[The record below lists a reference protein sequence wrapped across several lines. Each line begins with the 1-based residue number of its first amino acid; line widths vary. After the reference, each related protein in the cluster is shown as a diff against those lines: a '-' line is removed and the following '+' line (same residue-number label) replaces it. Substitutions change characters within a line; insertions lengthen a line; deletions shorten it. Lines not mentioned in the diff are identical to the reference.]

1 MLEVNGE
8 FFLYFVEYYERELC
22 TLPCMFGEC
31 RFVNDDQI
39 DIDTNASQESLA
51 PTSGT
56 YGSFRGPTGLK
67 LKQVC
72 DCKSGAGTIFEY
84 DKYCDAVLPP
94 EKCPCQNGICKL
106 IPRKAFWQNYF
117 S

>member
-1 MLEVNGE
+1 
-8 FFLYFVEYYERELC
+8 
-22 TLPCMFGEC
+22 MFGEC
-31 RFVNDDQI
+31 RFVNEDQI